1 MIAYSSIIL
10 IILAILLI
18 VVIAMKI
25 TFTSSSFNL
34 KKNITEK
41 FSNNDTDDVLANNN
55 NKDKPDDIK
64 ALFNDKLMIRKT
76 NNYKKIFSNRKYYIW
91 TPKQIDNYLPVS
103 HYLTKKNKPPTDF
116 AVLVNSESKDITKP
130 DKYNI
135 TAITNNNFG
144 IWNAISN
151 KEDYTSLGTLYSKE
165 YPSRYSVRMVNKK
178 FLIKSDVEK
187 MVVENNFVKQDK
199 GYELWSIQESPYFVC
214 NNRNNINEFDS
225 IKNVYTFNTNMLDVP
240 KKLYI
245 KYTLSYKKILTHDDE
260 KLGKNI
266 SVWRPI
272 PPKNFC
278 SLGDIVVKKDV
289 DPNNLLQT
297 VVVHRSFCKFP
308 LNYGSKPVIRLN
320 KHSIWKPV
328 APDNYCFL
336 GQVVNKGKYEP
347 NEEDLIACI
356 PVDYLE
362 KTQKTTT
369 TMVWNNIN
377 EKNPASIWMSSLN
390 LLCANNKYVPPDT
403 NGIVLMRNLTT
414 SDIDL
419 MDTSK
424 SIIFKYKKN
433 NKYNQPVNETYIKN
447 LMANN
452 IAQKFDITEDR
463 LSIDKINTN
472 SREITLTV
480 LPRKINNNSITVDD
494 TVKTIEKAIGLG
506 DIRIYTE
513 DKLNYI
519 IKLEHAALIKENL
532 NDVELDNTDYIMSF

>member
-1 MIAYSSIIL
+1 
-10 IILAILLI
+10 
-18 VVIAMKI
+18 MK
-25 TFTSSSFNL
+25 L
-34 KKNITEK
+34 NIDNFLNE
-41 FSNNDTDDVLANNN
+41 NE
-55 NKDKPDDIK
+55 IK
-64 ALFNDKLMIRKT
+64 SLFNDKLLIRKT
-76 NNYKKIFSNRKYYIW
+76 NNYIKIFSNGKYCIW
-91 TPKQIDNYLPVS
+91 APKQIDNYLPVS
-103 HYLTKKNKPPTDF
+103 HYLTKKNKKPTDF
-116 AVLVNSESKDITKP
+116 AILVNSESNDIIKP

-144 IWNAISN
+144 IWNALSN
-151 KEDYTSLGTLYSKE
+151 KEDYASLGTLYSKD

-187 MVVENNFVKQDK
+187 MVVKNNFIKRDK

-225 IKNVYTFNTNMLDVP
+225 VKNVYTFNNNLLDVN

-278 SLGDIVVKKDV
+278 SLGDIVVKKDI

-297 VVVHRSFCKFP
+297 VVVHKSFCKFP
-308 LNYGSKPVIRLN
+308 LNYGTKPVIRLN
-320 KHSIWKPV
+320 THSIWKPV
-328 APDNYCFL
+328 APENYYFL
-336 GQVVNKGKYEP
+336 GQIAIKGKDEP

-362 KTQKTTT
+362 KTKKTTT

-377 EKNPASIWMSSLN
+377 EQNPSSIWMSSLN
-390 LLCANNKYVPPDT
+390 LLAANNKYVPPDT
-403 NGIVLMRNLTT
+403 NGVILMRSLTT

-424 SIIFKYKKN
+424 SIMFKYKKN
-433 NKYNQPVNETYIKN
+433 NNYNQPVNETYIKN
-447 LMANN
+447 LVVHN

-463 LSIDKINTN
+463 LSIDKVNME
-472 SREITLTV
+472 SREITMTILA
-480 LPRKINNNSITVDD
+480 RKINNNSITVDD
-494 TVKTIEKAIGLG
+494 TVKTIEMAIGLG

-532 NDVELDNTDYIMSF
+532 NDVELDNSDYIMSF

>member
-1 MIAYSSIIL
+1 MITYSSIIL
-10 IILAILLI
+10 IILAILLL
-18 VVIAMKI
+18 VVISMKV
-25 TFTSSSFNL
+25 TFTSSSFNF
-34 KKNITEK
+34 KKNLTEK
-41 FSNNDTDDVLANNN
+41 FTNNDANVVLDN
-55 NKDKPDDIK
+55 NKSNPDGIK
-64 ALFNDKLMIRKT
+64 SLFNDKLLIMKT
-76 NNYKKIFSNRKYYIW
+76 NNYDKIFSNGKYYIW
-91 TPKQIDNYLPVS
+91 APKQIDNYLPVS
-103 HYLTKKNKPPTDF
+103 HYLTKKNKKPTDF
-116 AVLVNSESKDITKP
+116 AVLVNSESADIIKP

-144 IWNAISN
+144 IWNALSN
-151 KEDYTSLGTLYSKE
+151 EEDYASLGTLYSKE

-187 MVVENNFVKQDK
+187 MIVENNFIKRDK
-199 GYELWSIQESPYFVC
+199 GYELWNIQESPYFVC
-214 NNRNNINEFDS
+214 NNRNNVNEFES
-225 IKNVYTFNTNMLDVP
+225 VKNIYTFNNNLLDVN

-245 KYTLSYKKILTHDDE
+245 KYTLSYKKILKHEDE

-266 SVWRPI
+266 SIWRPI
-272 PPKNFC
+272 PPKNFY
-278 SLGDIVVKKDV
+278 SLGDIVVKNDV

-297 VVVHRSFCKFP
+297 VVVHKSFCKFP
-308 LNYGSKPVIRLN
+308 LNYGTKPVIRIN

-328 APDNYCFL
+328 APDNYYFL
-336 GQVVNKGKYEP
+336 GQVLVKGKHEP

-362 KTQKTTT
+362 KTKKTTT

-377 EKNPASIWMSSLN
+377 ERNPASIWMSSLN
-390 LLCANNKYVPPDT
+390 LLSANNKYVPPET
-403 NGIVLMRNLTT
+403 NGVVLMRNLTT

-433 NKYNQPVNETYIKN
+433 NKYNQPANETYIKN
-447 LMANN
+447 LMVHN
-452 IAQKFDITEDR
+452 ISQKFDITEDR
-463 LSIDKINTN
+463 LSIDKINME
-472 SREITLTV
+472 SREITMTV

-494 TVKTIEKAIGLG
+494 TVKTIEKALGLG

-519 IKLEHAALIKENL
+519 IKLENAALIKENL
-532 NDVELDNTDYIMSF
+532 NEVELDNSDYIMSF